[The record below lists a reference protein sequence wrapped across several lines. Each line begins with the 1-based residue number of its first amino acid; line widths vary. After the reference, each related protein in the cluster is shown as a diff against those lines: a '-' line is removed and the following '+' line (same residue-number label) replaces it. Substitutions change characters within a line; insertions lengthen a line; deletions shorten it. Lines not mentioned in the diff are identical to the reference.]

1 MQRCIE
7 IKARKAISHEK
18 CAGIPIAKRTI
29 ELLIDFVSIALLHD
43 GSAHFR
49 SANTIVSDA
58 DNVDDDEVISIAA
71 TVVRIYYAL
80 QIDNAAS
87 TVALTLCLPPMP
99 CVRFKVCQQIS
110 RVILIEI
117 TILI

>member
-1 MQRCIE
+1 MGKMQRCIE
-7 IKARKAISHEK
+7 IRARETKK
-18 CAGIPIAKRTI
+18 KKQFRTKKYAGIPIAKQTI

-49 SANTIVSDA
+49 SANTNVSDA
-58 DNVDDDEVISIAA
+58 DNVDGGDEVISIAA

-87 TVALTLCLPPMP
+87 TVAL
-99 CVRFKVCQQIS
+99 
-110 RVILIEI
+110 
-117 TILI
+117 